1 MRDHLDRNTVLP
13 LKNIGELIKATAEA
27 QEGLGKVSTMVMEAE
42 SRASHFGF
50 KISADGTTVTDP
62 NPIKK
67 SFGDLISPW
76 DTDHEEDKKERE
88 KHLEE
93 CKVHVR
99 NARKKADEADRAY
112 EAALPRIAGGK
123 VKSSGRLEDPNPG
136 LSKQPPSNNTEEV
149 AAWWAAHTDAEK
161 QALAEESPEMVGNLD
176 GVKAKYR
183 NIANRKLLNKD
194 LQQYKPVADRLEQLK
209 RANPGKSESQ
219 LLSRDELLQLKY
231 YREAKNTESRSRRSA
246 GWGTTLRRR
255 RGKAI
260 RARASRS
267 GIIPFSAPATPGW
280 AATAERSSWRE
291 SGIRATRR
299 LRERRASTSRSLA
312 TRTDRRRPVTPPRR
326 HGPG

>member
-1 MRDHLDRNTVLP
+1 MTGGPLEQEDGGTGMSRKGLAAGSVGLLGAIVIGVSCVAPAYTLTGALGPTASEVGAQVPAIFAVGFIPMLLVALGYPGMIEAADDVPTVLGHSP
-13 LKNIGELIKATAEA
+13 LAVEGMDRRLVDAVRRHKGPGAVPALPDGDGWLLCEVGGADETAEDSLA
-27 QEGLGKVSTMVMEAE
+27 
-42 SRASHFGF
+42 RA
-50 KISADGTTVTDP
+50 
-62 NPIKK
+62 
-67 SFGDLISPW
+67 
-76 DTDHEEDKKERE
+76 
-88 KHLEE
+88 
-93 CKVHVR
+93 
-99 NARKKADEADRAY
+99 RA
-112 EAALPRIAGGK
+112 LAG
-123 VKSSGRLEDPNPG
+123 
-136 LSKQPPSNNTEEV
+136 
-149 AAWWAAHTDAEK
+149 AAHTDAEK
-161 QALAEESPEMVGNLD
+161 QALAEESPKMVGNLD
-176 GVKAKYR
+176 GVEAKYR

-194 LQQYKPVADRLEQLK
+194 LQKYKPVADRLEQLK

-299 LRERRASTSRSLA
+299 LRECRTSTSRSLA